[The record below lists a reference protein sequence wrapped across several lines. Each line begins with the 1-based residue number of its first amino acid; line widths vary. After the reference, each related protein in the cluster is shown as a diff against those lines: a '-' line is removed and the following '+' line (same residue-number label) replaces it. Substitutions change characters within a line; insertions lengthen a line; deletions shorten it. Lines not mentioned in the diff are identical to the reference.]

1 MIASFVNTMVNVK
14 KNTKNWW
21 VKIMGRKRGT
31 KKRIHKAVCISCGAG
46 VGEGKTICS
55 NCRVRQKLI
64 RTMQQM
70 IRDTK
75 EQGRMATG
83 NYWIRCFKCDRMFN
97 YTSDAKKYCPECE
110 KEIKRERNR
119 KFMAN
124 KRKKKPSVEVKTIS
138 EVLREMKA
146 YNEEHGTCLSYGQY
160 VLMTE
165 YQGVAKC

>member
-1 MIASFVNTMVNVK
+1 
-14 KNTKNWW
+14 
-21 VKIMGRKRGT
+21 MGAKRGV

-46 VGEGKTICS
+46 VGEGITICS
-55 NCRVRQKLI
+55 NCRYRQKLI
-64 RTMQQM
+64 RELQQM

-75 EQGRMATG
+75 EYRTKMATG
-83 NYWIRCFKCDRMFN
+83 NYWIRCFNCDRMFN

-124 KRKKKPSVEVKTIS
+124 KRKKASVEIKTIS
-138 EVLREMKA
+138 QVMQELKA
-146 YNEEHGTCLSYGQY
+146 YNEANGTCLSYGQY

-165 YQGVAKC
+165 YQ